1 MADHPSFRE
10 TSSAGA
16 LIGRF
21 ARPLP
26 PPEHAA
32 FGASFGRWSGR
43 RILMLGEAS
52 HGTADFYQARAAVTR
67 HMIEHHGFT
76 IVAVEADWPDAAVL
90 NRYVRGLPL
99 GDPSEPFQRFPRW
112 MWRNGIIGDLLD
124 WMRDWNRGKPAERQ
138 AGFYGLDMY
147 NMSDAMQSVLAY
159 LEQTDP
165 GAAEIARQRYGCL
178 QPWLDRPG
186 AYGRA
191 ALTNGYHACE
201 EAVIRQCRDLL
212 ERQNYGAEALEA
224 AQNARLIAS
233 AERYYRIMYRGGAD
247 AWNLRDS
254 HMCGTLSTLLKT
266 AGPDAK
272 AVVWA
277 HNSHIGDARQGDMGQ
292 SMGEHN
298 LGQLA
303 RQEWGDQVA
312 LIGFGTHEGTVTAAS
327 DWDDPAEVKTVRP
340 SHPGSIERLC
350 HDSGPSSFLL
360 DMSTDPGLMEALATP
375 RLQRFIGVIYR
386 PESELLSHY
395 MQTAVSRQYDG
406 WIWFDRT
413 SALVGAGSPGAQP
426 DLPDTWPFGM

>member
-1 MADHPSFRE
+1 
-10 TSSAGA
+10 
-16 LIGRF
+16 
-21 ARPLP
+21 
-26 PPEHAA
+26 
-32 FGASFGRWSGR
+32 
-43 RILMLGEAS
+43 
-52 HGTADFYQARAAVTR
+52 
-67 HMIEHHGFT
+67 
-76 IVAVEADWPDAAVL
+76 
-90 NRYVRGLPL
+90 
-99 GDPSEPFQRFPRW
+99 
-112 MWRNGIIGDLLD
+112 
-124 WMRDWNRGKPAERQ
+124 
-138 AGFYGLDMY
+138 
-147 NMSDAMQSVLAY
+147 
-159 LEQTDP
+159 
-165 GAAEIARQRYGCL
+165 
-178 QPWLDRPG
+178 
-186 AYGRA
+186 
-191 ALTNGYHACE
+191 
-201 EAVIRQCRDLL
+201 
-212 ERQNYGAEALEA
+212 
-224 AQNARLIAS
+224 
-233 AERYYRIMYRGGAD
+233 
-247 AWNLRDS
+247 
-254 HMCGTLSTLLKT
+254 LKA